1 VDAEVLEEEHGTP
14 IVEGGLFKPGMAV
27 EVRRN
32 AGAKAVGEGVGGVEP
47 VEHLV
52 GDLSVA
58 RFVGSDE
65 AEAIAAE
72 DRHEAIEQEEEYEA
86 ENEGYFEDS
95 RPRGQA
101 SAPGRL
107 RIRRRRFQL
116 SVHVQNVSR

>member
-1 VDAEVLEEEHGTP
+1 
-14 IVEGGLFKPGMAV
+14 
-27 EVRRN
+27 
-32 AGAKAVGEGVGGVEP
+32 
-47 VEHLV
+47 V

-95 RPRGQA
+95 RPRRQA